1 VLLPIAAVRLL
12 RLSCLAILCAL
23 IPATASPAVPQ
34 AQAATGVTAPW
45 SWPIAPP
52 HPVIRPF
59 IAPLT
64 RYAAGHRGIDI
75 ASTVGGPVI
84 APDDGVVYFAGV
96 VVDRPVL
103 SIRHDGG
110 LMSSFEP
117 VVSTLAAGSAVTR
130 GLTVGT
136 VVEGHCANP
145 CVHFGA
151 RLHGQYVSP
160 LNYLLGVRHAVLLPT
175 ERTTGPAPPA
185 AVASVAYRWSNDQQ
199 TRGGQTTR

>member
-1 VLLPIAAVRLL
+1 MVLP
-12 RLSCLAILCAL
+12 
-23 IPATASPAVPQ
+23 ASPG

-52 HPVIRPF
+52 HPVLRPF

-64 RYAAGHRGIDI
+64 PYAAGHRGIDI

-84 APDDGVVYFAGV
+84 APADGVVYFAGV

-117 VVSTLAAGSAVTR
+117 VVSTLAVGSVVTR

-136 VVEGHCANP
+136 VEVGHCAQV
-145 CVHFGA
+145 CVHFGV
-151 RLHGQYVSP
+151 RLHGRYVSP
-160 LNYLLGVRHAVLLPT
+160 LNYLRGVEHAVLLPT
-175 ERTTGPAPPA
+175 QRATGPVPA
-185 AVASVAYRWSNDQQ
+185 AALSSVAYRWSNDQQ
-199 TRGGQTTR
+199 TRGGHTTRYSGRDGSAARPPGMAVRERARGP